1 MNERMTDEYVATI
14 LATERMS
21 QAQVAKLLGW
31 GRAKVRRL
39 TRTGMIPHLIDP
51 ENGRPYYS
59 RTAITAWLRRS
70 GELVAERA
78 S

>member
-1 MNERMTDEYVATI
+1 MSA
-14 LATERMS
+14 ERMS
-21 QAQVAKLLGW
+21 QAQVAQLLGW

-39 TRTGMIPHLIDP
+39 THAGVIPHLIDP
-51 ENGRPYYS
+51 ENHRPYYS